1 MVKLKNLGQ
10 YRKFLV
16 GIIGQGLTFASLYYG
31 TNHWVVAAVA
41 IAAALGIYSVPN
53 DGPKPQ

>member
-1 MVKLKNLGQ
+1 MLKINIGQ

-16 GIIGQGLTFASLYYG
+16 GIVGQGLTYASLYYG

-41 IAAALGIYSVPN
+41 VAAALGIYSVPN
-53 DGPKPQ
+53 DAPKA